1 MNDKQ
6 LFRKAALDRLSSPEQ
21 LHALMR
27 VTNAKGW
34 LALAGCALIIGTAV
48 VWGIVGS
55 VQTKVAASGLLI
67 GGGGI
72 TELDAE
78 GDGELTSIDVAAGD
92 AVKKGQVV
100 AHVSQTAITGQIATL
115 EQRIQELNDDADAG
129 VLAPS
134 RSSRRDRL
142 RADVDRL
149 KKQAVEG
156 AQIVSNVDGRVVEIR
171 AVAGERVSPGKP
183 VIAVE
188 REGEGSELEALV
200 YFDSQVGKSLK
211 KGMTIEISPSV
222 SRKERDGFLVGTVQS
237 VDHYPSTRA
246 GMMGA
251 LRNEQLV
258 DSFLQAA
265 GGAPIAV
272 RARLVVDKATPS
284 GFRWSSGA
292 GPAIGLT
299 SGTRCTAAVI
309 TRTQRPIA
317 LVFPV
322 LDNGG

>member
-1 MNDKQ
+1 MKEKQ

-21 LHALMR
+21 LHSLMR

-48 VWGIVGS
+48 LWGIVGS
-55 VQTKVAASGLLI
+55 VQTKVAGSGLLV

-72 TELDAE
+72 TELDSE
-78 GDGELTSIDVAAGD
+78 GEGEITSVDVAAGD

-100 AHVSQTAITGQIATL
+100 ARIAQPAVTGQITSL
-115 EQRIQELNDDADAG
+115 ERRIEELNEDADAG

-134 RSSRRDRL
+134 RSARRERL
-142 RADVDRL
+142 QAELEKLR
-149 KKQAVEG
+149 KQAVEG
-156 AQIVSNVDGRVVEIR
+156 SKVVSNVDGRVVEIR
-171 AVAGERVSPGKP
+171 AVAGERISPGKP
-183 VIAVE
+183 VVAIE

-200 YFDSQVGKSLK
+200 YFDSHVGKALK
-211 KGMTIEISPSV
+211 TGMKIEIVPSV
-222 SRKERDGFLVGTVQS
+222 VRKERDGFLVGTVRS

-258 DSFLQAA
+258 DAFIQEA

-272 RARLVVDKATPS
+272 RARIVVDKTTPS
-284 GFRWSSGA
+284 GFRWSSGS
-292 GPAIGLT
+292 GPSIALS

-317 LVFPV
+317 LVFPA